1 MFSFI
6 FVDVHFY
13 GWDET
18 EMFIYNG
25 IHGFDD
31 SLFCFISFVVHKILL
46 FDWNENNENL
56 YSMNKNDFAILY
68 SYFILICQLTDN
80 SQTLIYYAYMH
91 K

>member
-31 SLFCFISFVVHKILL
+31 FLFCFISFVVH
-46 FDWNENNENL
+46 
-56 YSMNKNDFAILY
+56 
-68 SYFILICQLTDN
+68 
-80 SQTLIYYAYMH
+80 
-91 K
+91 